1 MATKDLFSQ
10 VKPFVAIDI
19 DTIATDATT
28 TGDIIDTQGFES
40 VTLGLITGTV
50 TDGDYTLQL
59 KDSADGTT
67 FAVVTDANLL
77 GTETA
82 ASFTA
87 DTDDD
92 SISKLG
98 YIGINRYVRA
108 EIVSA
113 STTSGSVIGAWGV
126 LGDIKS
132 GPDRTQTR

>member
-1 MATKDLFSQ
+1 MATKDMFSQ
-10 VKPFVAIDI
+10 VRPFVAIDI
-19 DTIATDATT
+19 DTIATNVTT

-40 VTLGLITGTV
+40 VTLGLIVGTT

-67 FAVVTDANLL
+67 FTVVADADLL
-77 GTETA
+77 GTEAA

-92 SISKLG
+92 KITKLG
-98 YIGINRYVRA
+98 YIGIKRYVRA

-113 STTSGSVIGAWGV
+113 STTTGSVIGAWGV
-126 LGDIKS
+126 LGDPKS
-132 GPDRTQTR
+132 GPDRTQVR